1 VVKPARKRK
10 QVQHLVNSQLLS
22 ERRACGL
29 IGVSRSVVQYRS
41 HRAANDDC
49 LRQRLK
55 ELAEQYPR
63 YGYLILHALLKGEGL
78 VQNPKRTYRI
88 YCEEQLQVRTKRRK
102 RLPNIPRQPMAL
114 PSRRTERWSLDFVS
128 DQLATGRRFRILNVI
143 DDYTRECV
151 GQIVDTSIS
160 GHRLS
165 VFLDYLGEGQGLPR
179 EIILDNGP
187 ELTSKAMFLWSRKTG
202 VKLNF
207 IQPARQAHSKCLC

>member
-1 VVKPARKRK
+1 MT
-10 QVQHLVNSQLLS
+10 
-22 ERRACGL
+22 
-29 IGVSRSVVQYRS
+29 RSVVQYRS
-41 HRAANDDC
+41 HRAANDDR

-143 DDYTRECV
+143 DDYTRECA

-165 VFLDYLGEGQGLPR
+165 VFLDYLGESQGLPR

-187 ELTSKAMFLWSRKTG
+187 ELTSKPE
-202 VKLNF
+202 VD
-207 IQPARQAHSKCLC
+207 